1 MLAFAPLLI
10 PFLIFGA
17 GACALTA
24 AAVKGGDDKKHKI
37 KALKDRIE
45 RLEKGGSK

>member
-1 MLAFAPLLI
+1 MLAFIPVII

-24 AAVKGGDDKKHKI
+24 AAVKGGDGKKHKI
-37 KALKDRIE
+37 KALKDRVE
-45 RLEKGGSK
+45 RLEKSGSK